1 MAVPSDTACLDES
14 QTRPGARA
22 SGGRGFG
29 GVARWF
35 LIGLLLSAGPSAAQ
49 EAVLDVLFDLDRN
62 AATGCDVATPEGP
75 APGIELRL
83 RTRVDVGAATLTT
96 IEHADCVDEIG
107 GVFGPG
113 VQAATAP
120 LPAWSVSPG
129 NGVEG
134 STLVETHVPGS
145 VFGGAR
151 RADVFVA
158 LDVAGA
164 GDAMSSGSATGLEV
178 SLVALAVPTMGTL
191 GLGVAMLVVVGLGSS
206 LAGRRTALVMSLA
219 VVGGGALAVGHDAR
233 ALLGDGLH
241 RVWPADALVAADPA
255 GDGPPGADL
264 LGLSSAL
271 DPATGELWLRV
282 DVAFGPAVC
291 LDWGL
296 VSAGAGYSCSQWPAL
311 DPGPFAGPVAL
322 TFDDGPNPAT
332 TPQILATLRAWSA
345 PATFFMVGSNLTT
358 PEEQALALEI
368 HQDPLFRVA
377 THSVGHPNFTDLS
390 PSEVEYEVDEGL
402 ARLRDAIGDPCWF
415 PSYFR
420 FPFGASDC
428 TSMEIVRRRGLAV
441 AGVNMDSVDWCYA
454 AGGGRC
460 LPSIVP
466 DIEPEAVDD
475 LPGKVLIEYL
485 QHGGG
490 ILLLHDV
497 HPTTVAALPSILA
510 DLQAAGATFVDL
522 GDPVVFPNL
531 DAAIGAPE
539 APACCV
545 LVGP

>member
-1 MAVPSDTACLDES
+1 MAVPSDTASFDEA
-14 QTRPGARA
+14 QTSPGARA
-22 SGGRGFG
+22 SGIRGAG
-29 GVARWF
+29 GVTTWL
-35 LIGLLLSAGPSAAQ
+35 LILLLLAAGPSAAQ
-49 EAVLDVLFDLDRN
+49 EAILDVLFDLDRE

-83 RTRVDVGAATLTT
+83 RTRVDVGAGTLTA
-96 IEHADCVDEIG
+96 IEHADCIDEVG

-113 VQAATAP
+113 IQASTAP
-120 LPAWSVSPG
+120 LPGWSVSPG

-134 STLVETHVPGS
+134 STLIETHVPVS
-145 VFGGAR
+145 AFGAAR

-158 LDVAGA
+158 LDVAGG
-164 GDAMSSGSATGLEV
+164 GDAMSSASATGFEL
-178 SLVALAVPTMGTL
+178 SLVALAVPTAGILLLAGGLL
-191 GLGVAMLVVVGLGSS
+191 GLVGIGTSF
-206 LAGRRTALVMSLA
+206 AGCRAAALVWLA

-241 RVWPADALVAADPA
+241 RAWPAGERVAADPA
-255 GDGPPGADL
+255 GDAPPGADL
-264 LGLSSAL
+264 LGLSSAF

-282 DVAFGPAVC
+282 DVSFGPAVC

-296 VSAGAGYSCSQWPAL
+296 VSAGSGYSCSQWPAL
-311 DPGPFAGPVAL
+311 DPGPFTGPVAL

-332 TPQILATLRAWSA
+332 TPQILATLRAWNA
-345 PATFFMVGSNLTT
+345 PATFFMVGSKLTT
-358 PEEQALALEI
+358 PAEQALALEI

-377 THSVGHPNFTDLS
+377 THSVGHANFTDLS

-402 ARLRDAIGDPCWF
+402 ARVRAAIGDPCWF
-415 PSYFR
+415 PAYFR

-441 AGVNMDSVDWCYA
+441 AGVNLHSLDWCYA
-454 AGGGRC
+454 AGGGSC
-460 LPSIVP
+460 PASIAP
-466 DIEPEAVDD
+466 NLEPEVVDD
-475 LPGKVLIEYL
+475 LPGKILIEYE

-490 ILLLHDV
+490 ILILHDI
-497 HPTTVAALPSILA
+497 HPTTVDALPSILA

-522 GDPVVFPNL
+522 SDPAVFPNL
-531 DAAIGAPE
+531 NAEIGAPE

-545 LVGP
+545 SVGP